1 MIEVSIFYVLGG
13 LIMLPGT
20 TFLLSRLYYTKL
32 IHQYERKL
40 WVYENV
46 NNSIDTISLI
56 NEIEKRDK
64 TFREKQ
70 SIISSFLENKP
81 EYNKVLQKSS
91 VIHEFNS
98 TFRNI

>member
-32 IHQYERKL
+32 LHQYERKL

-46 NNSIDTISLI
+46 NNSIDINNLI
-56 NEIEKRDK
+56 NEIEKRNK
-64 TFREKQ
+64 SFKEKQ
-70 SIISSFLENKP
+70 HIISSFLETKP
-81 EYNKVLQKSS
+81 EYNEVLQKSNL
-91 VIHEFNS
+91 INEIKTIFEN
-98 TFRNI
+98 N

>member
-20 TFLLSRLYYTKL
+20 TFLLSRFYYTNL

-46 NNSIDTISLI
+46 NNNIDVNNLI
-56 NEIEKRDK
+56 NEVEVRDK
-64 TFREKQ
+64 EFKLKQ
-70 SIISSFLENKP
+70 KIISSFLENKP
-81 EYNKVLQKSS
+81 EYNKFVQKSNYIS
-91 VIHEFNS
+91 EMKYIYQN
-98 TFRNI
+98 N